1 MTYNHN
7 MVQKLLKEQGV
18 IEILVNLLKVINL
31 DVIEFNRTDI
41 RMSNMNMKKMKSKK
55 TQD

>member
-1 MTYNHN
+1 

>member
-1 MTYNHN
+1 

-18 IEILVNLLKVINL
+18 IEILVNLLKAINL

-41 RMSNMNMKKMKSKK
+41 RMSNMNMKKIKSKK
-55 TQD
+55 VQE

>member
-18 IEILVNLLKVINL
+18 IEILVNLLKAINL

-41 RMSNMNMKKMKSKK
+41 RMSNMNMKKIKSKK
-55 TQD
+55 VQE

>member
-18 IEILVNLLKVINL
+18 IEILVNLLKAINL

-55 TQD
+55 RQD